1 MKYSIE
7 IGKIVDAIDKNN
19 LWENTVVIF
28 SSDHGDGI
36 GAHHWNQKSALYEEV
51 VNIPFIVTLPGK
63 KHAGTKLPQFSDES
77 CKECTDTLPYPPNQ
91 TAAPLS
97 AHSRIRL
104 FQFLML
110 RRIRLLRLPLVEPFR
125 LSLLS
130 VCQNAVCFLIP
141 VCQEGI
147 RRTAL
152 FGFFCTVLPVILPGF
167 SIVRLFSFP
176 GDPKD
181 PQL

>member
-1 MKYSIE
+1 MPLVRQKRT
-7 IGKIVDAIDKNN
+7 D
-19 LWENTVVIF
+19 IF
-28 SSDHGDGI
+28 YFLKSLFYA
-36 GAHHWNQKSALYEEV
+36 GA
-51 VNIPFIVTLPGK
+51 
-63 KHAGTKLPQFSDES
+63 KLPQFSDES
-77 CKECTDTLPYPPNQ
+77 CKECTDTLPYPPKQ

-125 LSLLS
+125 LSLL
-130 VCQNAVCFLIP
+130 P
-141 VCQEGI
+141 VCQDAACFLLPVCQGDI
-147 RRTAL
+147 CRTAF
-152 FGFFCTVLPVILPGF
+152 FGLFCTVLPVILPGF
-167 SIVRLFSFP
+167 SIVRLFPFP